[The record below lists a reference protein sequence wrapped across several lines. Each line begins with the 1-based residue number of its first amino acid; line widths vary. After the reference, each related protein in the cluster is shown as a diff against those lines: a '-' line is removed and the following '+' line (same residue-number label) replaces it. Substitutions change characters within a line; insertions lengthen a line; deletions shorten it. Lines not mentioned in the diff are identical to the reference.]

1 MLSDMSRKLRPLPPL
16 GSLDLPAILAALY
29 DRAPDRVGSGLEVCH
44 CPVCMTEETR
54 QAIIATPVRAL
65 SADLIREYSNSAHGV
80 PTDLDDLRA
89 LLPRYLELL
98 AAGEAVDYNEV
109 GCALQRFGDANAA
122 LPDLWDAQ
130 ERALLALYARR
141 VLAQAIAGHETAAPA
156 TGCPVEMAVI
166 LAVGGWPPADLTEAL
181 DAAMAAGGETA
192 RVNVLLDLCAHARDG
207 WLDLWAID
215 ERRPEARPAFD
226 LWARACLTSEAVW
239 ELVTAPPAGLPP
251 AIRQRLAT
259 AGPHLRNLIATLTA

>member
-1 MLSDMSRKLRPLPPL
+1 MSRKLRSLPPHAL
-16 GSLDLPAILAALY
+16 LDLPAIIAALY

-65 SADLIREYSNSAHGV
+65 SVDLIREYSNSAHGV
-80 PTDLDDLRA
+80 PGNLEDLRA

-109 GCALQRFGDANAA
+109 GCELQRFGDASAA
-122 LPDLWDAQ
+122 RPDLWDAE

-141 VLAQAIAGHETAAPA
+141 VLAQAMTGGDTAAPA

-166 LAVGGWPPADLTEAL
+166 LAVGGWPPEDLTGAL
-181 DAAMAAGGETA
+181 DAAMAEGGDSA
-192 RVNVLLDLCAHARDG
+192 RVNVLLDLCAHTRDG

-226 LWARACLTSEAVW
+226 HWARACLTSEAV
-239 ELVTAPPAGLPP
+239 LDMVTAPPAALPP
-251 AIRQRLAT
+251 EMRQRLAS
-259 AGPHLRNLIATLTA
+259 AAPHLRQLIATLTA